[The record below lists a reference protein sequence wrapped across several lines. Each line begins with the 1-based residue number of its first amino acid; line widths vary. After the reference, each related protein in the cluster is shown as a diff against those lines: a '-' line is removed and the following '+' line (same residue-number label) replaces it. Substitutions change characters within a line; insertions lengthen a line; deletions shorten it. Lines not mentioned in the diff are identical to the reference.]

1 MSDKQEELAPTP
13 TQEELNAIASGK
25 ALKPATKAKAEDA
38 AEDSEDAPAT
48 KKAAASYSNRQAKAD

>member
-1 MSDKQEELAPTP
+1 MADKREELAPTP

-25 ALKPATKAKAEDA
+25 ALKPAPKGKAEV
-38 AEDSEDAPAT
+38 AEDGEDAPAT